1 MFKLHEVDAEH
12 EVLIRVMVKPVS
24 GFPALANKPTVLEQS
39 APLLLV
45 FLVFL
50 LLFTLLSL
58 LI

>member
-1 MFKLHEVDAEH
+1 MDAEH

-24 GFPALANKPTVLEQS
+24 GFLAIANEPTVLEQS

-50 LLFTLLSL
+50 LFFILLSFR
-58 LI
+58 I